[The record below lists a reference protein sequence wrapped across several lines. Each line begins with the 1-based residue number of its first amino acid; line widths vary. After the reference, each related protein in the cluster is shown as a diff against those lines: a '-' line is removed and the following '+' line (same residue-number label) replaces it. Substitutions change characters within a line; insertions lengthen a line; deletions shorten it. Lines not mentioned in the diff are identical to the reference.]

1 MARKINGANSRHFRT
16 KFCFP
21 HLLNTSCPASLIWIA
36 SLLHFFSYI
45 HPVMYF
51 TCLASS
57 VLNPPFLNKTPDLI
71 VSIDFCMTGMVT
83 VFCAKLGWTSLELL
97 LGQFQVVAYINTFFG
112 KRGKGRI
119 ISTQASAVHF
129 DPNIGIDYVFFALQ
143 GILCNVFPVTVS
155 QIVTPQF
162 FLYLRA

>member
-1 MARKINGANSRHFRT
+1 
-16 KFCFP
+16 
-21 HLLNTSCPASLIWIA
+21 
-36 SLLHFFSYI
+36 
-45 HPVMYF
+45 MYF

-155 QIVTPQF
+155 QIVTPQI